1 MLNNEKINVMSR
13 LAMYE
18 QKNKEDLSMSKY
30 YKNDYIRLQV
40 LKTVVSVTLGYLFIL
55 LMIGIYKAE
64 YIISQAV
71 TLDYVGIGKIILTI
85 YILLLFAYTIITILV
100 CSYKYDKSRRN
111 LSGYY
116 KFLKRLDRIY
126 QEGQIDE

>member
-13 LAMYE
+13 LALFE
-18 QKNKEDLSMSKY
+18 QKEKEDISMSKY
-30 YKNDYIRLQV
+30 YKTDYIRLQI
-40 LKTVVSVTLGYLFIL
+40 LKTIVSVTIGYLLIL

-64 YIISQAV
+64 YIISHAV
-71 TLDYVGIGKIILTI
+71 SLDYVGIGKTILGI
-85 YILLLFAYTIITILV
+85 YILILFAYTIITILV
-100 CSYKYDKSRRN
+100 CSHKYRRN

>member
-1 MLNNEKINVMSR
+1 MLNNEKINIMSR
-13 LAMYE
+13 LALYE
-18 QKNKEDLSMSKY
+18 QKNKEDIRMSKY
-30 YKNDYIRLQV
+30 YKNDFIRLQV
-40 LKTVVSVTLGYLFIL
+40 LKTVVSVTLGYFFIL

-85 YILLLFAYTIITILV
+85 YILLLFVYTIITILV

>member
-1 MLNNEKINVMSR
+1 MLNNEKINIMSR
-13 LAMYE
+13 LALCE
-18 QKNKEDLSMSKY
+18 QKEKEDIKMSKF
-30 YKNDYIRLQV
+30 YKLDYIRLQV
-40 LKTVVSVTLGYLFIL
+40 LKTIVSVTIGYLLVL

-71 TLDYVGIGKIILTI
+71 NLDYVGIGKIILGI
-85 YILLLFAYTIITILV
+85 YILLLFVYSVIVIIIY
-100 CSYKYDKSRRN
+100 SFKYDKSRKN

-116 KFLKRLDRIY
+116 KNLKRLDRIY